1 MEDRNHGLARTEPN
15 ENNGNKLYTWA
26 HTTRKTVNRHANG
39 HIESCGART
48 NKGVTDLNIELKRQK
63 LDQTDV
69 RERLKDVQLPR
80 NATAV
85 SDVACEH

>member
-1 MEDRNHGLARTEPN
+1 MQDRNNGLARTEPN
-15 ENNGNKLYTWA
+15 ENIMTDTWA
-26 HTTRKTVNRHANG
+26 YITRKTVNRHANS

-48 NKGVTDLNIELKRQK
+48 NKGVTDLNIELDRQK

-69 RERLKDVQLPR
+69 RERLKDVQLPC
-80 NATAV
+80 NATEV